1 MKDESLTLTGWQ
13 AVPVFLTMM
22 GTQVLTA
29 LAMALPITW
38 LVNHIFASGWIR
50 VIFAGGQFGYWQ
62 CVGIYAI
69 WFTAKGRIKWS
80 MKS

>member
-1 MKDESLTLTGWQ
+1 MKDESLTVTGWK
-13 AVPVFLTMM
+13 AVPVFLLMM

-29 LAMALPITW
+29 LTMALPITW
-38 LVNHIFASGWIR
+38 LVNHEFAASLIRGIFSSDH
-50 VIFAGGQFGYWQ
+50 FGYWQ